1 MSDLSPLLGE
11 QRKVCARR
19 EHSGF
24 DPFLKLVATIAGS
37 EGFTIG

>member
-11 QRKVCARR
+11 QRKTCARGKISR
-19 EHSGF
+19 F
-24 DPFLKLVATIAGS
+24 DPFLKLAASIAGP